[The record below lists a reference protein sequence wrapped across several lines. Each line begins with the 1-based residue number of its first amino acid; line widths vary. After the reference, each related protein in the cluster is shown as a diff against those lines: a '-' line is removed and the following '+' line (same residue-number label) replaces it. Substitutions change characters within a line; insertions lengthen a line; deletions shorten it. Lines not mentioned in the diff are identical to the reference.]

1 MVSGTVTVTARL
13 APAVTVVLAFW
24 ATSVTENAP
33 EIARP
38 TGPVVLCAAVA
49 VAEIAQTVGLSWVTT
64 RLLKPVSVKSAEVT
78 VVQSIGSLP
87 VSLNCTDGPVWL
99 AVVEVNVRVGPWL
112 STAIDAVFTKSATAT
127 PVPPY
132 STM

>member
-1 MVSGTVTVTARL
+1 MSGTVTVTLRL
-13 APAVTVVLAFW
+13 APVATVVVAFC
-24 ATSVTENAP
+24 ATSVTEKAP

-38 TGPVVLCAAVA
+38 TGPVLPWAAVA

-64 RLLKPVSVKSAEVT
+64 RLFMPVSVKSAVVT
-78 VVQSIGSLP
+78 EVQSRGSLP

-99 AVVEVNVRVGPWL
+99 AEVEVNVRVGPWL
-112 STAIDAVFTKSATAT
+112 STAIDAVFTKSATAR